1 MFKTVKRS
9 DFSYGAGFVIIT
21 LHLDLGTVLQV
32 EYTHVAVSERSDL
45 VTLTCD
51 LLVVQDIIMYVVL
64 RGNNII
70 IKVIHQLY

>member
-1 MFKTVKRS
+1 M
-9 DFSYGAGFVIIT
+9 
-21 LHLDLGTVLQV
+21 
-32 EYTHVAVSERSDL
+32 AVSKHSDL
-45 VTLTCD
+45 VSLTFD